1 MEFNLKRMLFVLKRT
16 CMLYFKDMLHS
27 CITLFA
33 FGILAPKL
41 FGSEMLIA
49 MYGFITLIILA
60 QFSFREYK
68 TKQGRTAI
76 LLLPAS
82 NLEKYISEIL
92 FIMFVYPA
100 VLEFFTLTGL
110 MMGDLIFL
118 NTDAML
124 SDFNFMLKQSI
135 GYEYWDFVFMLFGIA
150 GCFVLFF
157 GSLLFKRFS
166 AVKMFAIF
174 CVGMVGMIVFTLE
187 MYSPENMQWYDSLF
201 AQEYINV
208 FGNIMDLYLPWAG
221 GISAVFFIVITYLR
235 LKEER
240 V

>member
-1 MEFNLKRMLFVLKRT
+1 M
-16 CMLYFKDMLHS
+16 
-27 CITLFA
+27 
-33 FGILAPKL
+33 
-41 FGSEMLIA
+41 
-49 MYGFITLIILA
+49 
-60 QFSFREYK
+60 
-68 TKQGRTAI
+68 
-76 LLLPAS
+76 
-82 NLEKYISEIL
+82 
-92 FIMFVYPA
+92 YPA